1 MQESSG
7 LGRYPGIG
15 SSLHYSC
22 LENPVDRGAWQ
33 ATVHEVKKSQTQLK
47 WQHSVAHILCKSIN
61 FQNLWTFQFSKCG
74 SECVISITTYFLLI
88 LLFWL
93 HLLLCLFNH
102 LFSTYFLL
110 FFFFFFG
117 IGHIMCACIFAK
129 SLQSCPNFCDPVD
142 FSLTVSSVQWDSP
155 GKNTGVDCCALP
167 LGIFPTQRSNL
178 CLTFPALAGR
188 FFSTSAPW
196 EAHYVYVTK
205 FTNLE
210 RYIFCP

>member
-1 MQESSG
+1 
-7 LGRYPGIG
+7 
-15 SSLHYSC
+15 
-22 LENPVDRGAWQ
+22 
-33 ATVHEVKKSQTQLK
+33 
-47 WQHSVAHILCKSIN
+47 
-61 FQNLWTFQFSKCG
+61 
-74 SECVISITTYFLLI
+74 
-88 LLFWL
+88 
-93 HLLLCLFNH
+93 
-102 LFSTYFLL
+102 
-110 FFFFFFG
+110 
-117 IGHIMCACIFAK
+117 MCACIFAK